1 MICVYT
7 PEPFY
12 GVGAWYQDFAPTS
25 DEEVRQL
32 LQLSREQAGNAAA
45 ALDRTGA
52 EQSAF
57 AAPDADVFE
66 QPSV

>member
-25 DEEVRQL
+25 DEEVRQP
-32 LQLSREQAGNAAA
+32 LQLSREQAGNEAEAPE
-45 ALDRTGA
+45 RIGA
-52 EQSAF
+52 EQSALS
-57 AAPDADVFE
+57 APDADVFE
-66 QPSV
+66 QPSA